1 MRFNVQHVSQR
12 AFMQKKSELF
22 QKKFVQKC
30 LFEKDIILRKHLI
43 ELFFRIVGKMFV
55 LKKTAGKEWLII
67 FIRMVEIKPDSEI
80 KVIDT
85 KSWICLDFN
94 FEVALAE

>member
-43 ELFFRIVGKMFV
+43 ELFFRIIGKQFV
-55 LKKTAGKEWLII
+55 
-67 FIRMVEIKPDSEI
+67 
-80 KVIDT
+80 
-85 KSWICLDFN
+85 
-94 FEVALAE
+94 